1 MRIIRFMDTRIRI
14 LCISI
19 FFATFFNVNAQEGLP
34 IYSDYLTDNYYLLYP
49 SMAGV
54 SNCGKVRLTGRK
66 QWFDHEKAPELQTI
80 SVNTRIGDSRSAIGA
95 IAFNDVNGY
104 HSQSGAYLT
113 YAHHILFSR
122 SELDL
127 DMLSFGISA
136 GMIQYKLDETS
147 FLAGGFDP
155 IIAGI
160 EQSATDFNIDF
171 GFSYQYLEFYAHA
184 SIKNLLNNDGI
195 NFNEQGLSYNNL
207 RTYLFSTG
215 YLFNSSSGDWNYEPS
230 IMFAYK
236 DGTQETFLD
245 TNFKVYRETDFGR
258 IWAGLS
264 YRRSFDGAEY
274 LNSANQI
281 RAQKLEYITPL
292 LGLEFNGFV
301 FAYNYSYQS
310 NSVVFDNGGY
320 HQITLGFNF
329 GCRKERYD
337 CECPWI
343 K

>member
-1 MRIIRFMDTRIRI
+1 MDFKKKI
-14 LCISI
+14 LCFSL
-19 FFATFFNVNAQEGLP
+19 FCATFLSANAQEGLP

-54 SNCGKVRLTGRK
+54 SNCGKVRVTGRQ
-66 QWFDHEKAPELQTI
+66 QWFDHEKAPQLQTI
-80 SVNTRIGDSRSAIGA
+80 SVNTRIGDSKSAIGA
-95 IAFNDVNGY
+95 IVFNDMNGY
-104 HSQSGAYLT
+104 HSQTGAYLT

-155 IIAGI
+155 IIAGV

-215 YLFNSSSGDWNYEPS
+215 YLFSDASEEWNFEPS

-236 DGTQETFLD
+236 DATQETFLD
-245 TNFKVYRETDFGR
+245 TNFKVYKELDFGR

-274 LNSANQI
+274 SSEDALGNITTQ
-281 RAQKLEYITPL
+281 AQKLEYITPL
-292 LGLEFNGFV
+292 LGLEVNSFV

-310 NSVVFDNGGY
+310 NSIVFDNGGY

-337 CECPWI
+337 CNCPWI

>member
-1 MRIIRFMDTRIRI
+1 MDTRIRI

-19 FFATFFNVNAQEGLP
+19 FFATLFNVNAQEGLP

-236 DGTQETFLD
+236 DATQETFLD

>member
-1 MRIIRFMDTRIRI
+1 MNIRIRI
-14 LCISI
+14 LCISV
-19 FFATFFNVNAQEGLP
+19 FFTTFFNVNAQEGLP

-236 DGTQETFLD
+236 DATQETFLD

>member
-1 MRIIRFMDTRIRI
+1 MDIRIRI

-80 SVNTRIGDSRSAIGA
+80 SLNTRIGDSRSAIGA

-236 DGTQETFLD
+236 DATQETFLD